1 MPLPTES
8 TACDGKPSRGAGASR
23 RIFVR
28 RDSSTGSGQGTLEY
42 ALLIVAF
49 MALAAGCFAL
59 WKCASSGVF
68 ADRATEGLAYRLA
81 KGVIDAA
88 LF

>member
-8 TACDGKPSRGAGASR
+8 TACDDGASRGACSFR
-23 RIFVR
+23 RAFVHR
-28 RDSSTGSGQGTLEY
+28 RLSAESGQGTFEY
-42 ALLIVAF
+42 ALLIAAF
-49 MALAAGCFAL
+49 MAVAAGCFAL

-68 ADRATEGLAYRLA
+68 ADRATEGLAYRLV
-81 KGVIDAA
+81 KGVVDAA